1 VKAGPLLERYGRGV
15 AEHRGV
21 ATALLVVLTGLAI
34 LGIGLRLQEGT
45 PVDFTPQAMFMGE
58 GGAWDRVKVY
68 EQEFGAEDNDVML
81 ILQGELDT
89 PGGIA
94 AIRAIHTAV
103 ARVPEVERV
112 DSLANAMLATGDG
125 AGLIEVR
132 EAIQPGDTPL
142 HLAAADPLMGR
153 LLLSEDQTVTT
164 LRVRIGTHIQKIA
177 LLAPVVQQIVSE
189 AQSVDLP
196 AGMSLHPTGVPLVR
210 TEVVQMMQDDQSLYF
225 PLLTG
230 LFGITIVLLFRRFW
244 LGMTPLLGVLFGCIW
259 AMGVLLSTGAVLNIL
274 SVLTPTLVLVIGAA
288 DGIHMVSRYREE
300 IAADGDRTA
309 ALGRTLRQM
318 TLACFLT
325 TFTTAAGFASLMVA
339 DTAVIRDFGLQ
350 CCIAV
355 GVTFFAVI
363 LAVPTML
370 AWIPVER
377 VGRPAQARDGRF
389 YVALDALVARRPL
402 GVMVFSLTIVLAAAW
417 LGRGVQTN
425 SRLLEMY
432 TPDHP
437 TWSAIKLAE
446 QSTGGVIPVFIHLSG
461 APDQM
466 LEPEILGKIKAL
478 EDAARAEQMTGW
490 TASPATWVGQ
500 LHQLLTGEPGLPTS
514 RAMAAQE
521 LLLAQMSGELP
532 IDRVLSA
539 DHARARIL
547 MINKDTGGREY
558 LRVKHALEA
567 QAEVLFA
574 GTGVVVDITGDGML
588 AADGVNTLITD
599 LLYSLG
605 LIFGVIALTML
616 ALLRDLKLALI
627 ALLPNLVPLVFI
639 MATLGLMGSELQ
651 TSNIISFTVAV
662 GMAVD
667 DTIHFI
673 VRYREERKAGR
684 DNTTAIRHTFHG
696 AGQAI
701 VVTSM
706 LLVLGFSVLAT
717 SSLTSTRDFG
727 ILASVTMTAALLGD
741 LLLLPAMLHLFAGG
755 RRRPRGTA

>member
-1 VKAGPLLERYGRGV
+1 
-15 AEHRGV
+15 
-21 ATALLVVLTGLAI
+21 
-34 LGIGLRLQEGT
+34 
-45 PVDFTPQAMFMGE
+45 
-58 GGAWDRVKVY
+58 
-68 EQEFGAEDNDVML
+68 
-81 ILQGELDT
+81 
-89 PGGIA
+89 
-94 AIRAIHTAV
+94 
-103 ARVPEVERV
+103 
-112 DSLANAMLATGDG
+112 
-125 AGLIEVR
+125 
-132 EAIQPGDTPL
+132 
-142 HLAAADPLMGR
+142 
-153 LLLSEDQTVTT
+153 
-164 LRVRIGTHIQKIA
+164 
-177 LLAPVVQQIVSE
+177 
-189 AQSVDLP
+189 
-196 AGMSLHPTGVPLVR
+196 
-210 TEVVQMMQDDQSLYF
+210 
-225 PLLTG
+225 
-230 LFGITIVLLFRRFW
+230 
-244 LGMTPLLGVLFGCIW
+244 
-259 AMGVLLSTGAVLNIL
+259 
-274 SVLTPTLVLVIGAA
+274 
-288 DGIHMVSRYREE
+288 MVSRYREE

-377 VGRPAQARDGRF
+377 VGRPAQPRDGRF
-389 YVALDALVARRPL
+389 YAALDALVARRPL
-402 GVMVFSLTIVLAAAW
+402 RVMVFSLTIVLAAAW

-446 QSTGGVIPVFIHLSG
+446 QTTGGVIPVFIHLSG

-547 MINKDTGGREY
+547 MIDKDAGGREY

-567 QAEVLFA
+567 QAEALFA

-627 ALLPNLVPLVFI
+627 ALVPNLVPLVFI

-651 TSNIISFTVAV
+651 TSNIISFTIAV

-701 VVTSM
+701 VVTSV
-706 LLVLGFSVLAT
+706 LLVLGFGVLAT

-727 ILASVTMTAALLGD
+727 VLASVTMTAALLGD

-755 RRRPRGTA
+755 RRRPRDTA